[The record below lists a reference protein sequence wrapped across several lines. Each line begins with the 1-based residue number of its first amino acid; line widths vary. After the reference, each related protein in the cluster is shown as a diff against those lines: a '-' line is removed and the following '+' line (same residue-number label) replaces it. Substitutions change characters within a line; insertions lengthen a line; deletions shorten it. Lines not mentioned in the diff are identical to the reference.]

1 MRSRA
6 FFERGGIMNMRE
18 YINLLTDQLETLKE
32 AQQDALNKEF
42 YGDVAEL
49 SKQIKITGLWL
60 LQAYGKRGE

>member
-1 MRSRA
+1 
-6 FFERGGIMNMRE
+6 MRE